1 MIRTFRHRALK
12 RLFQDGD
19 ASKVRAD
26 QLKRISD
33 VLAHLDT
40 ALHPAD
46 VDLPGYRL
54 HPLKGDLK
62 GYWSVSI
69 SGNWR
74 IVFRFGDG
82 DVFDVDLVD
91 YH

>member
-91 YH
+91 

>member
-19 ASKVRAD
+19 ASKVPAD
-26 QLKRISD
+26 QLKRIAD

-40 ALHPAD
+40 ALHPVD

-54 HPLKGDLK
+54 HPLKGDRK
-62 GYWSVSI
+62 GCWSVSI
-69 SGNWR
+69 SRNWR
-74 IVFRFGDG
+74 IVFRFEDR

>member
-1 MIRTFRHRALK
+1 MIRTFRHRGLK
-12 RLFQDGD
+12 HLFQDGD

-26 QLKRISD
+26 QVGRIAD

-40 ALHPAD
+40 ALRPAD

-54 HPLKGDLK
+54 HPLKGDRK
-62 GYWSVSI
+62 GYWSISI

-74 IVFRFGDG
+74 IVFGFEDG
-82 DVFDVDLVD
+82 DVFEVDLVD